1 MPAYEAVR
9 FAPPAP
15 IARVVVRNPDGRSS
29 VADVPMLIDSGAD
42 VTLIPKLATQ
52 SLGLVAAGSYQLV
65 AFDGTASDSEA
76 VQADLVLL
84 NRRFRGQYLLIDED
98 VGILGRD
105 VLNHLRLLLDGPGLT
120 WEQAQVSPN
129 RGEIQ

>member
-1 MPAYEAVR
+1 MPAYEGSR

-15 IARVVVRNPDGRSS
+15 VAKVVVRNPDGQSS

-42 VTLIPKLATQ
+42 VTLIPKLVAQ

-65 AFDGTASDSEA
+65 AFDGTASDAEA

-84 NRRFRGQYLLIDED
+84 ERRFRGQYLLIDEE

-105 VLNHLRLLLDGPGLT
+105 VLNHLRLLLDGPGLK
-120 WEQAQVSPN
+120 WEQAQGRPLS
-129 RGEIQ
+129 